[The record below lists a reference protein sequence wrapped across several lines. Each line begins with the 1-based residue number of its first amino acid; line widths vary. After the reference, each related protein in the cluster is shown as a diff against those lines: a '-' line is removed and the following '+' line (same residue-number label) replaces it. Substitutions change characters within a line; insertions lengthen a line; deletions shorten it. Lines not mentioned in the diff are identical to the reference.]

1 MFNFFKLFI
10 VSIFPLLF
18 IFAVNKTNMKPII
31 NILSALLL
39 IISFVGCSKNDPS
52 INATRLRINLTNA
65 SPSNMQELNV
75 DIQKIEIS
83 TVDTTNNSE
92 NWTPLDVNAGSHDII
107 PLLNGKSKQI
117 VDQYFPEGVLRRIK
131 ITFGDNSTFRTF
143 PSDEEAAATKNL
155 VLDTQIK
162 GGLVLEVNANLYANY
177 ISSILIDINSVLSV
191 YESNGNFFFRP
202 VLRVFPEIYGGSLR
216 GYVLPAEASPIIIVA
231 NEVDTLLTLPE
242 YTDGKFLFK
251 GLRAGEW
258 EVNIMANPASG
269 YKDTTFVDTIF
280 SGKIRELKSKIILKK

>member
-1 MFNFFKLFI
+1 
-10 VSIFPLLF
+10 
-18 IFAVNKTNMKPII
+18 MKFVV
-31 NILSALLL
+31 NILSVFLL
-39 IISFVGCSKNDPS
+39 IISLVGCSKNDPS

-65 SPSNMQELNV
+65 SPSDMQELNV

-92 NWTPLDVNAGSHDII
+92 SWTPLNVNIGAHNII

-117 VDQYFPEGVLRRIK
+117 VDQYFPVGVLRRIK

-155 VLDTQIK
+155 VLDPKIK
-162 GGLVLEVNANLYANY
+162 EGMVLEVNGNLYANY
-177 ISSILIDINSVLSV
+177 ISSILIDINSALSV

-216 GYVLPAEASPIIIVA
+216 GYVLPAEASPIIIIA
-231 NEVDTLLTLPE
+231 NDVDTLLTLPE
-242 YTDGKFLFK
+242 YADGKFLFK
-251 GLRAGEW
+251 GLREGEW
-258 EVNIMANPASG
+258 EVNVLANPVSD
-269 YKDTTFVDTIF
+269 YKDTTFVDTVF
-280 SGKIRELKSKIILKK
+280 TGKVRELKSKIILKK